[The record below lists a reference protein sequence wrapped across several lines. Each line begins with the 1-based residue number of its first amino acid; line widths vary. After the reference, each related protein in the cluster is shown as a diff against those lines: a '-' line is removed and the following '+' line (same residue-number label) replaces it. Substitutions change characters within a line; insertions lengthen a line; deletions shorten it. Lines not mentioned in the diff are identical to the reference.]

1 MPLKIIVV
9 PDSFK
14 GSCSSREASRRIAAG
29 ICTVFPDA
37 VIVRLSVADGGEGT
51 VDAVLEGGG
60 GKRKRLAV
68 RGPMGGT
75 VSASYGL
82 LGDGRAV
89 IEMAEASGLTLVP
102 EDRRNPLAAST
113 YGTGELILDAIDE
126 GCDEIL
132 IGIGGSATNDGGMG
146 MAAALGY
153 RFLDSG
159 GSALECR
166 GDALSRI
173 AKIDASGVDPRVKS
187 LRISVA
193 CDVSNPLAGPS
204 GASAV
209 FGPQKGAT
217 PEMVR
222 ELDAGLV
229 NLARLARRDLGA
241 EMESIPGAGAAGGL
255 GGGLIAFAGA
265 RLESGIEAILDL
277 IRFDE
282 CLDGADLVITGEGS
296 MDGQTKF
303 GKVPVGVARRAG
315 ARGVPTV
322 ALVGEIREGAE
333 AVYDLGISAI
343 FCIMDRAMSLD
354 RAMRDA
360 GPLIES
366 AAARLAR
373 AIKTG
378 IGLRT

>member
-1 MPLKIIVV
+1 MKILVI

-14 GSCSSREASRRIAAG
+14 GSCSSREAGRRIAAG
-29 ICTVFPDA
+29 IGTVFPDA
-37 VIVRLSVADGGEGT
+37 LIVRLPVADGGEGT

-60 GKRKRLAV
+60 GKRKCLTV
-68 RGPMGGT
+68 RGPMGEA
-75 VSASYGL
+75 VSAGYGL
-82 LGDGRAV
+82 LDGGRAV

-102 EDRRNPLAAST
+102 EAVRNPLLTST
-113 YGTGELILDAIDE
+113 YGTGELVRDAIDE

-153 RFLDSG
+153 RFLDSKG
-159 GSALECR
+159 DALECR
-166 GDALSRI
+166 GGALSRI
-173 AKIDASGVDPRVKS
+173 ARIDASGADPRLKSKS
-187 LRISVA
+187 LRMYVA
-193 CDVSNPLAGPS
+193 CDVSNPLTGPS

-229 NLARLARRDLGA
+229 NLASLARRDLGV
-241 EMESIPGAGAAGGL
+241 EMESVPGAGAAGGL

-277 IRFDE
+277 VRFDE
-282 CLDGADLVITGEGS
+282 CLDGADLVITGEGAI
-296 MDGQTKF
+296 DGQTKF

-333 AVYDLGISAI
+333 VVYDLGIRAI

-354 RAMRDA
+354 SAMKDA
-360 GPLIES
+360 GPLIEA
-366 AAARLAR
+366 AAARLGR
-373 AIKTG
+373 AIKMG
-378 IGLRT
+378 IELNK